1 MNKLKKILWLIPIIL
16 IYRYDLI
23 LYAEPMEDRVGEVF
37 LMHFL
42 GGSYNMDEIDLT
54 VSVLGLI
61 GIIFIDIVMVDY
73 IIEDINLCAEYV
85 FSRYRSRSAWYL
97 KKVIGV
103 IIYSNIG
110 VLLYMLPYMA
120 NALYTSEQTLD
131 IFDVKVLVSTYV
143 MMNLFTIFSVLLLNL
158 VSLYHG
164 NTISFICVYSMLI
177 ISSIVTLELQG
188 DAANDVSKIL
198 HRLNP
203 MSNVLV
209 SWNFSSS
216 YVMGGIVYYLIASG
230 VVALIMWNRI
240 IKKEIGINVK
250 TDVA

>member
-1 MNKLKKILWLIPIIL
+1 
-16 IYRYDLI
+16 
-23 LYAEPMEDRVGEVF
+23 
-37 LMHFL
+37 
-42 GGSYNMDEIDLT
+42 
-54 VSVLGLI
+54 
-61 GIIFIDIVMVDY
+61 
-73 IIEDINLCAEYV
+73 
-85 FSRYRSRSAWYL
+85 
-97 KKVIGV
+97 
-103 IIYSNIG
+103 
-110 VLLYMLPYMA
+110 MLPYIA
-120 NALYTSEQTLD
+120 NALYTSEQKMD

-143 MMNLFTIFSVLLLNL
+143 MINLFTIFSVLLLNV

-164 NTISFICVYSMLI
+164 NTISFIGVYSILI

-188 DAANDVSKIL
+188 NAVSGVSKIL

-216 YVMGGIVYYLIASG
+216 YVIGGIVYYLIASG

-240 IKKEIGINVK
+240 MKKEIGINVK